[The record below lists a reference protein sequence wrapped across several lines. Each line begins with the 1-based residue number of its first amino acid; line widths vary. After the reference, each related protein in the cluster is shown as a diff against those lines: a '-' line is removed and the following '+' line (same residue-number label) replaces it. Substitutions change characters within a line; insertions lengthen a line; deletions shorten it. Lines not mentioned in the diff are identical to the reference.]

1 MPRAPAALALGLA
14 AAVPAA
20 AQDSA
25 PEAPSPP
32 PLSDAQSSGA
42 PPIGQADNAYGLRV
56 GNEEIGLYDTESI
69 RGFALDSG
77 ANYRLDGAFFS
88 AFTERAG
95 RSEASAAIQAG
106 PNLFA
111 ARFPSPTGVVD
122 LVTDHA
128 ASPPLNLILRA
139 DGFGSLEAVGR
150 AAFQLSPDASI
161 WAVGEGVRARNWHGG
176 RDDFA
181 YGAVGGA
188 VSAGAWRFEGGSSIG
203 RYSDTPPVAVYA
215 TVAPQDLPAF
225 APDTG
230 AAPDWARTKGWETLS
245 WGAAERAL
253 GDGWRARAALAYG
266 TFATDREAFV
276 FLDNVGADGVGTINA
291 SAFGETSGRAVS
303 GEGLIERQWN
313 APHGPARVSFAVIG
327 RDQRSDLSDARDVAG
342 GAATIGGVLAIADPG
357 APDTLAARDA
367 IREGRVAASASY
379 PLARWLLV
387 SGSVQRVHY
396 TKAYTPISAGA
407 GTTASPRTDREWAGH
422 LAATVALADAVSVY
436 GAWVTGLEESGTAP
450 AIAVNANET
459 LPALRATQRE
469 VGAKWRITPH
479 ATLLVSAF
487 DITKGAPGFDNAG
500 VWVLN
505 GTRRHRGIEA
515 SLVAPIGPVQ
525 VVAGALYLDAL
536 ITEASGL
543 RAEVVNQPRWRGSV
557 NAQWQATPR
566 LAVDAGAYLLGAAP
580 ARRDGTATIPARTDL
595 SLGVTW
601 ALGEGETAPTLRIA
615 GSNLLDNRGWDAND
629 DESLSAIESRA
640 VRASLAFQW

>member
-1 MPRAPAALALGLA
+1 MRAAPLWIAAALGCPVA
-14 AAVPAA
+14 AGAQQADEPASVDVA
-20 AQDSA
+20 TST
-25 PEAPSPP
+25 
-32 PLSDAQSSGA
+32 QSSGA
-42 PPIGQADNAYGLRV
+42 PPIGDADNAYGLRV
-56 GNEEIGLYDTESI
+56 GNEEIGLYDTKSI

-77 ANYRLDGAFFS
+77 ANYRLDGAFFA

-95 RSEASAAIQAG
+95 RTEASAAIQAG

-111 ARFPSPTGVVD
+111 ARLPSPTGVVD

-128 ASPPLNLILRA
+128 ASPPFNLILRA

-150 AAFQLSPDASI
+150 AAFQLSPDATI
-161 WAVGEGVRARNWHGG
+161 WTVGEGVRAHNWHGG

-203 RYSDTPPVAVYA
+203 RYSDTPAVAVYSP
-215 TVAPQDLPAF
+215 VAPEDLPTL
-225 APDTG
+225 APDTA

-291 SAFGETSGRAVS
+291 SAFGETSGRAIS
-303 GEGLIERQWN
+303 GEGLIERRWD

-327 RDQRSDLSDARDVAG
+327 RDQRSDLSDARDIAG
-342 GAATIGGVLAIADPG
+342 NNATIGGVLAIADPG
-357 APDTLAARDA
+357 APDSIAARDA

-396 TKAYTPISAGA
+396 TKAYTPTG
-407 GTTASPRTDREWAGH
+407 TASAPRTDREWAGH
-422 LAATVALADAVSVY
+422 LAATVALADAISVY

-469 VGAKWRITPH
+469 VGAKWRVTAE
-479 ATLLVSAF
+479 ATLLLSAF
-487 DITKGAPGFDNAG
+487 DITKGAPGFDTAG

-515 SLVAPIGPVQ
+515 SLVAPLGPVQ

-566 LAVDAGAYLLGAAP
+566 LAIDAGAYLLGAAP

-595 SLGVTW
+595 SLGITW
-601 ALGEGETAPTLRIA
+601 ALGEGDSAPTLRIA

-629 DESLSAIESRA
+629 DESFSPIESRA
-640 VRASLAFQW
+640 VTASLAFQW